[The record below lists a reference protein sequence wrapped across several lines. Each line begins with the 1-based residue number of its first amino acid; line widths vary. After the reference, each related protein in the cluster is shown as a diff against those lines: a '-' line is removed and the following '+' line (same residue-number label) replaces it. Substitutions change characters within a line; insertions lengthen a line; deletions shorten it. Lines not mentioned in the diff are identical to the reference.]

1 MRHPS
6 RALVVAAATTAL
18 AAGAAVP
25 AATAAPPDHA
35 KDRQRTAAP
44 PEHAQGHQDTLRRQA
59 PKDLE
64 IGSAVWG
71 QRDLLDYDRKD
82 PTDYERVLAREFG
95 SITPENDMK
104 WAEIHPEPDVYDFSG
119 ADALMEFARINQ
131 QEVRG
136 HTLLWHSQNPQW
148 VNDAAADWSCE
159 EARDVLEGH
168 VRTVVG
174 RYAGEIYE
182 WDVANEIIQDEWDEG
197 GVRLR
202 TEANPFLAACEEDP
216 VALIGDTFRWAHEA
230 DPQARLFLNDYNAEG
245 INAKTDAYYA
255 LAQEL
260 LADGVPLHGFG
271 AQGHLSLQYGF
282 DDSMQAN
289 FERFAALG
297 LDVAVTEA
305 DVRMP
310 IDEETGVPTDEQ
322 VALHAERH
330 DAMLEACLAVPSCT
344 SFTVWG
350 FPDANSWVPQTFPE
364 DWATI
369 FHDDL
374 TPKPAY
380 HAMRESLREATP
392 GVSPRT
398 PRGR

>member
-1 MRHPS
+1 
-6 RALVVAAATTAL
+6 VAAAAGAL
-18 AAGAAVP
+18 AAGAVVP
-25 AATAAPPDHA
+25 AVSAAPPD
-35 KDRQRTAAP
+35 
-44 PEHAQGHQDTLRRQA
+44 HAQGHQDTLRRQA
-59 PKDLE
+59 PRDLE

-71 QRDLLDYDRKD
+71 QRDLMDYDKRE
-82 PTDYERVLAREFG
+82 PTDYQRVLAREFS

-104 WAEIHPEPDVYDFSG
+104 WAEVHPEPSTYDFSG
-119 ADALMEFARINQ
+119 ADAVMEFARANH

-148 VNDAAADWSCE
+148 VVDASADWTCE
-159 EARDVLEGH
+159 EARDVLEDH

-182 WDVANEIIQDEWDEG
+182 WDVANEVIQDDWDTG
-197 GVRLR
+197 GIKLR
-202 TEANPFLAACEEDP
+202 TEVNPFLAACAQDP
-216 VALIGDTFRWAHEA
+216 VALIADTFRWAHEA
-230 DPQARLFLNDYNAEG
+230 DPEARLFLNDYNAEG
-245 INAKTDAYYA
+245 INGKTDAYYA

-271 AQGHLSLQYGF
+271 AQGHLSLMYGF
-282 DDSMQAN
+282 DTSIQAN
-289 FERFAALG
+289 FERFADLG

-310 IDEETGVPTDEQ
+310 IDPSIGGPTPEQ
-322 VALHAERH
+322 VALHADRY

-350 FPDANSWVPQTFPE
+350 FPDANSWVPDVFPE

-369 FHDDL
+369 FENDY

-380 HAMRESLREATP
+380 YAMLESLREATP
-392 GVSPRT
+392 GVSPRS
-398 PRGR
+398 PLGR